1 MDKMIVYVV
10 CKQYQEILELFE
22 SREGAEKYIIDN
34 NLQKEGVE
42 IILWEI
48 ERD

>member
-10 CKQYQEILELFE
+10 CKQYREILELFE
-22 SREGAEKYIIDN
+22 RREGAEKYIIDN